1 MILGSSSGAVPIP
14 NKNNISVAFSGAGGA
29 GFTPNSIS
37 DLWAWYT
44 AVTGSDLTLSGTSIT
59 VWNPQDGDTDKQL
72 IADSTAVA
80 PTFDDDGHND
90 KGIAKF
96 DGTEVMHT
104 NDDSHTI
111 TQPMTFAI
119 AMKFPTAV
127 SYRTIFDV
135 DDTSGGRIVHR
146 NNNSTNGT
154 QLQIAN
160 SASYESNDEG
170 VIAAT
175 WGTEIIVVNGA
186 STKWR
191 INGTD
196 VAPVGIDVSDNFNPL
211 TIGSDYRALAGGSL
225 NMVGDFMHFIIYN
238 KALDDDEIAELE
250 EYLADQVGL

>member
-1 MILGSSSGAVPIP
+1 MKIHGTSEGGALS
-14 NKNNISVAFSGAGGA
+14 KKDFGVAFSGAGGA
-29 GFTPNSIS
+29 GFTPNDIS

-44 AVTGSDLTLSGTSIT
+44 ATTSEDLTLSGTSIT
-59 VWNPQDGDTDKQL
+59 VWDPQDGDTDKQL

-111 TQPMTFAI
+111 TQPMTFAM
-119 AMKFPTAV
+119 ALKFPTAV
-127 SYRTIFDV
+127 AYATIFDV

-146 NNNSTNGT
+146 NNNSTSGT

-160 SASYESNDEG
+160 SATYESDDEG
-170 VIAAT
+170 VIGAT
-175 WGTEIIVVNGA
+175 WGYEIIVANGA

-196 VAPVGIDVSDNFNPL
+196 VAPSPIDVTDNFNPL
-211 TIGSDYRALAGGSL
+211 TIGSDYRALAGGSN
-225 NMVGDFMHFIIYN
+225 NMTGDFMHCILYS
-238 KALDDDEIAELE
+238 KALSDEEITQLE